1 MSSFT
6 ENKGREFLW
15 QRPHA
20 AASTSLHLR
29 NKTST
34 MCRIVQCFTG
44 NLKGIDTRLRAM
56 KSRLRG
62 CLPRKTNPSHWNSKQ
77 ILEIGS
83 TTLDH
88 HRKCKRDGESWRKD
102 KTASSSSS
110 SSFLWK
116 SQGGY
121 RQRFLSETLFS
132 LPDFL
137 FFLGGIISHF
147 TDASN
152 GRWLEFHWCLKV
164 GGSLLLTHMA
174 KNLLDCQPTLL
185 RPLWTAARGGSVY
198 WSLSDKRP
206 RCHSLYFTA
215 TSRLITSSPLLNH
228 FSLCILVSVFGWH
241 GNSDHTGL
249 RKKRMWWEQRD

>member
-1 MSSFT
+1 MAACHEKQTHHIEIPNKSWKLAQQHSTITGNVRET
-6 ENKGREFLW
+6 EKVGGKTK
-15 QRPHA
+15 QPRPP
-20 AASTSLHLR
+20 LHLLSFEKVR
-29 NKTST
+29 EVIARDF
-34 MCRIVQCFTG
+34 C
-44 NLKGIDTRLRAM
+44 LKHYF
-56 KSRLRG
+56 
-62 CLPRKTNPSHWNSKQ
+62 PFQ
-77 ILEIGS
+77 I
-83 TTLDH
+83 
-88 HRKCKRDGESWRKD
+88 
-102 KTASSSSS
+102 
-110 SSFLWK
+110 FN
-116 SQGGY
+116 
-121 RQRFLSETLFS
+121 
-132 LPDFL
+132 
-137 FFLGGIISHF
+137 FFWGGIISHF